1 MVGMDAFRR
10 GRIALGFL
18 LCGLVLLSSAERR
31 LAYLDFNSDHSTRV
45 ENNDKTDGD
54 EIIKRLVFVDD
65 ATEPIAP
72 SSNDACCPA
81 IVSLE
86 SSARSLTSI
95 RLSEDRAPPF
105 AIKSQV

>member
-1 MVGMDAFRR
+1 MDALRR
-10 GRIALGFL
+10 GRFALGLL

-45 ENNDKTDGD
+45 ENNDRPDGD

-65 ATEPIAP
+65 STEPIVPPAG
-72 SSNDACCPA
+72 DACCPGG
-81 IVSLE
+81 ISLA
-86 SSARSLTSI
+86 SSARSLTTI

-105 AIKSQV
+105 VISSQV